1 MNLNR
6 TIAAHFATAVLLAS
20 VAAPAG
26 AYHRAREIKLP
37 GAEGWDY
44 LTFDA
49 ARARLFIAHGTH
61 VEVVDATTL
70 EPAGAIADTAG
81 VHGVAIADPLGHGYV
96 SAGAASSIVVFDLKS
111 LGRIAE
117 IKTT

>member
-1 MNLNR
+1 MKLKR
-6 TIAAHFATAVLLAS
+6 TIASHVVGAVLLAGM
-20 VAAPAG
+20 AAPAV
-26 AYHRAREIKLP
+26 AYHLAREIKLP

-49 ARARLFIAHGTH
+49 GRARLYIAHGTH
-61 VEVVDATTL
+61 VEVLDATTL
-70 EPAGAIADTAG
+70 APAGAIAGTAG

-111 LGRIAE
+111 
-117 IKTT
+117 